1 MIKQTGPVFIEAL
14 ENLQEASHRG
24 FGSPDRPIGQ
34 VSLDAWGERDIEDSQ
49 SVERVND
56 HIHLDEVQRVSTGMM
71 RAALPA
77 HPFMYVLVASLSPL
91 EMEG

>member
-1 MIKQTGPVFIEAL
+1 MIKQTSPVFIEAL
-14 ENLQEASHRG
+14 ENSHEASHRG

-34 VSLDAWGERDIEDSQ
+34 VSLETWGERDIEDSR
-49 SVERVND
+49 SMESVND
-56 HIHLDEVQRVSTGMM
+56 RIHLDEAQSVSTGTM
-71 RAALPA
+71 RAAHPA